1 MISLYKKIIFY
12 FLLNFSYILSKKL
25 LRKTYLYNSDD
36 KSERNL
42 TVRLIVLGI
51 VIIIIVVLII
61 LFFHYRKKCKKKN
74 RYLSRNSIANII
86 VYSTQRNNNNQNNID
101 KEELKKYY
109 ILENLIEPF
118 YYIDDLLINEK
129 HNNNKCVI
137 CLLYFKKFKSKI
149 CKTPCNH
156 YYHYF
161 CFQKFILEGN
171 NNKCPLCKFDLFNCL
186 KTIEI
191 DYDKI
196 HKIEPNEED
205 NPFNE
210 SDDTKEIEKYFEKDK
225 LQLKS
230 NIFHENKNNQTNE
243 N

>member
-1 MISLYKKIIFY
+1 MNTIKIIFY
-12 FLLNFSYILSKKL
+12 LLVNFSYILNKKL
-25 LRKTYLYNSDD
+25 LRNLNLYNSND
-36 KSERNL
+36 KSQINL
-42 TVRLIVLGI
+42 TTRFIILGI
-51 VIIIIVVLII
+51 VIIIIIVLII
-61 LFFHYRKKCKKKN
+61 LFFYYRKRCNKKQ

-86 VYSTQRNNNNQNNID
+86 IYSTQRNINQRNVD

-109 ILENLIEPF
+109 ILENLIETF
-118 YYIDDLLINEK
+118 YYLEDSLINEK

-137 CLLYFKKFKSKI
+137 CLLTFKKFKSKI

-161 CFQKFILEGN
+161 CFQKLILEGN